1 MHNYKSL
8 KLTILVLLLISITIF
23 AGCGGGTTP
32 PINQYGTAEGFVK
45 DAVTR
50 TGIEEAIVTIGDKTD
65 ITNSDGAYE
74 IINIP
79 VGSYPFTIIVSG
91 YENYSSTIV
100 INEGTNTIP
109 DVFLASV
116 ALVALEI
123 YDGFTDVAGTLTFYS
138 EKLSADVEIIVETKA
153 RSRLSEMKVNWLV
166 DEEMMRVGIID
177 PNDEYFPAV
186 YLAPIED
193 LKSLSPG
200 EEITLGTWS
209 DVGGLGISIT
219 LKKLIDATG
228 KIIFKIAANV
238 VAFIS
243 GSSAALELGS
253 SVGYNIAN
261 WDWSKYTIENML
273 ENGIYIGTW
282 SLADVRDERAALN
295 IGSAIC
301 VFTGAGTVISAMFTA
316 GSVLID
322 IADILGVD
330 IKQKYEVYKAWWS
343 VGLPI
348 GGYIFKPVVA
358 TPVVATPVIPIG
370 FEFQIS
376 YSGGSAGIWDYAL
389 SRDHSWTEYL
399 VDPGTTFWP
408 NWTVGQHGLVTCCYS
423 EDYGYYWTFTNI
435 GYRSFGKYTLASIE
449 GYTQAK
455 IKALI
460 LPIDGS
466 DEINLSFYEWYPFFL
481 KIYINGIKAGET
493 LITLSDGE
501 YEYVIPL
508 DFSAVA
514 TGTGVMVEFTSN
526 RLKVV
531 NPIPATP
538 FFCYGFFCDDER
550 EMRFFGDLALILE
563 SFLILE

>member
-50 TGIEEAIVTIGDKTD
+50 TGIEEAIVTIGDKTN

-91 YENYSSTIV
+91 YESYSSTIV

-123 YDGFTDVAGTLTFYS
+123 YDGFTDAAGTLTFYS

-166 DEEMMRVGIID
+166 DEEMIRVGIID

-243 GSSAALELGS
+243 GSSAALELSS

-273 ENGIYIGTW
+273 ENGIYLGTW
-282 SLADVRDERAALN
+282 SLADVRDERSALN

-330 IKQKYEVYKAWWS
+330 INQKYEVYKVWWS

-358 TPVVATPVIPIG
+358 TPVVATPVIPIVVEHG
-370 FEFQIS
+370 FV
-376 YSGGSAGIWDYAL
+376 YSAGDWVEENYAL
-389 SRDHSWTEYL
+389 GRDQTWEKYL
-399 VDPGTTFWP
+399 ADPGIYDSP
-408 NWTVGQHGLVTCCYS
+408 GSVGQVGVVQCWYD
-423 EDYGYYWTFTNI
+423 EDHDRYIWTFTNI
-435 GYRSFGKYTLASIE
+435 GFHFFGRYTLDNIE

-455 IKALI
+455 IKASIATIATIITYDPL
-460 LPIDGS
+460 D
-466 DEINLSFYEWYPFFL
+466 FYEWYPFFL
-481 KIYINGIKAGET
+481 EIYINGIKAGET
-493 LITLSDGE
+493 LITLSDGW
-501 YEYVIPL
+501 YECVIPL
-508 DFSAVA
+508 AFSALA
-514 TGTGVMVEFTSN
+514 TGTDVMVEFTSN

-531 NPIPATP
+531 NPIPETP
-538 FFCYGFFCDDER
+538 FFSGGEDMPR
-550 EMRFFGDLALILE
+550 LFGDSAVILNI
-563 SFLILE
+563 FLILE